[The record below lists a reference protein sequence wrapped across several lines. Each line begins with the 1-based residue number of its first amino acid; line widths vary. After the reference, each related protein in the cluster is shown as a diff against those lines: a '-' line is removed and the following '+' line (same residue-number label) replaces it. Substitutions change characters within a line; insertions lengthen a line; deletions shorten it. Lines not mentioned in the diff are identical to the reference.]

1 MVQQGTLTDDFHTQ
15 NQFLQ
20 NLMDRYSTSSTKTVY
35 LNEQMET
42 LVNINYWM
50 FWIFILVGILFS
62 IFMFLSPK
70 MNNLILTYL
79 SANTNKMT
87 ILLIKLIIM
96 LFVLFYPWYI
106 YTTEKYVLNWWVYIK
121 DMIMGNPYVV
131 PDF

>member
-35 LNEQMET
+35 LNEQMDT

-50 FWIFILVGILFS
+50 FWIFVLVGILFS

-70 MNNLILTYL
+70 MNTLILTYL
-79 SANTNKMT
+79 GSTANKMT
-87 ILLIKLIIM
+87 IFLIKLIIV
-96 LFVLFYPWYI
+96 LFILFYPWYI
-106 YTTEKYVLNWWVYIK
+106 YTAEKYVLNWWVYMK

>member
-20 NLMDRYSTSSTKTVY
+20 NLMDKYSTSSTKTVY
-35 LNEQMET
+35 LNEQMES

-50 FWIFILVGILFS
+50 FWIFIIVGILFS
-62 IFMFLSPK
+62 IFLFLSPK
-70 MNNLILTYL
+70 LNTLILTYI
-79 SANTNKMT
+79 SPNINNTT
-87 ILLIKLIIM
+87 IIM
-96 LFVLFYPWYI
+96 IKIMIALLVILYPWYI